1 LEGHFSDPLKF
12 ENGFPADQP
21 RPRSTENFFQPG
33 PNCAPRR
40 DGAAMAIKKAVEL
53 NSNVPV
59 RDERNKEQES
69 LEVKV

>member
-1 LEGHFSDPLKF
+1 
-12 ENGFPADQP
+12 
-21 RPRSTENFFQPG
+21 
-33 PNCAPRR
+33 
-40 DGAAMAIKKAVEL
+40 MAIKKAVEL